1 MRSKEELI
9 QELSD
14 MVFEM
19 EDEEIVETA
28 EEYVQAGYDVQDA
41 IMEGLVDGMSR
52 AGVLFAEEEYY
63 VTDVLICS
71 DALNEAM
78 AVFKPLLLERKEEAD
93 QRHKIV
99 LGTVEGDT
107 HDIGKN
113 LVKVMLEVGGFEVID
128 LGRDVPLDDFIDRA
142 LEEEAELIGLSAL
155 MTTTMTGM
163 KTLIE
168 RLEERGIRDRFKV
181 MIGGGAV
188 SQYYCDEIGADG
200 YSEDA
205 IEAVALAKR
214 LVGESED
221 EGES

>member
-19 EDEEIVETA
+19 EDEEIIDTA

-78 AVFKPLLLERKEEAD
+78 AIFKPLLLERKEEGGQA
-93 QRHKIV
+93 RHKIV

-128 LGRDVPLDDFIDRA
+128 MGRDVPLDDFIDRA
-142 LEEEAELIGLSAL
+142 IEEDAELIGLSAL

-168 RLEERGIRDRFKV
+168 RLEERGIRDQFKV

-205 IEAVALAKR
+205 IEAVELAKR

-221 EGES
+221 